1 MSDLMASEL
10 RDLLQQTAAYRNARA
25 ILNGEWAARAEEN
38 PLFQA
43 PMTIAD
49 LKFARDLQAAG
60 VQQGPDFTDYAT
72 VQRWI
77 VANRESLTADD
88 LAWLRKDFD

>member
-1 MSDLMASEL
+1 MSDLTATEL
-10 RDLLQQTAAYRNARA
+10 RDLLQQTPAYRNARA
-25 ILNGEWAARAEEN
+25 ILNDEWAARAEEN

-60 VQQGPDFTDYAT
+60 VQRGPDFTDYAM

-77 VANRESLTADD
+77 VANRASLTTDD